1 MGKYVK
7 AINILLDNRPPNVHG
22 GFSLEKIKS
31 LGPVLRAALAVGKDV
46 SGFHEM
52 LTASAEKILHKWFT
66 SEPLK
71 ATLATDALIGNMAGP
86 KSAGTG

>member
-7 AINILLDNRPPNVHG
+7 AINILLDNRPPNLQG
-22 GFSLEKIKS
+22 RLTLEKVKS
-31 LGPVLRAALAVGKDV
+31 LGPILQATLTVGKDV
-46 SGFHEM
+46 AGFHEM
-52 LTASAEKILHKWFT
+52 LTASAEKILNKWFS

-86 KSAGTG
+86 KSPGTG